1 MLLEFQHEAQIF
13 TPASQLP
20 ISHDDVFGDYTCV
33 ARNHLGSLRKVVTL
47 AEGAKPG
54 VPHVTVENIDQ
65 VQGDRSGCS
74 LGAVN
79 IKTRGEYL

>member
-1 MLLEFQHEAQIF
+1 M
-13 TPASQLP
+13 
-20 ISHDDVFGDYTCV
+20 FGDYTCV

-65 VQGDRSGCS
+65 VRNTGPGWSKESRLHAPANSRHLGFERFLQGDW
-74 LGAVN
+74 
-79 IKTRGEYL
+79 